1 MSLAWAVQPEIP
13 EDDGTMRP
21 WIAISLCA
29 VTLVGANGVL
39 AESPSTPTPE
49 PTTASVPSLGVY
61 ESLSPGNKRV
71 AVALFEAQKTS
82 APDVTLLT
90 LDQIAQERRSG
101 KSWGDVFLAMKSQ
114 GQIQAETLAQVLG
127 RYNRARHTRN

>member
-1 MSLAWAVQPEIP
+1 
-13 EDDGTMRP
+13 MRP

-29 VTLVGANGVL
+29 CTLVGANGVL
-39 AESPSTPTPE
+39 AQSPSTPTPE

-61 ESLSPGNKRV
+61 ESSSPGNKRV
-71 AVALFEAQKTS
+71 AVALFEAQKPS

-101 KSWGDVFLAMKSQ
+101 KSWGDVFLAMKSL